1 MDMLWLCCENEEMT
15 PKKRP
20 KTENED
26 PVGYGF
32 HSICLS
38 KKTRKEDSWFISFKF
53 YVILVSP
60 ETSSSVVTFPDIHKA
75 CNQKHL
81 SFLPISQ

>member
-1 MDMLWLCCENEEMT
+1 MDMLWLCCENEEMA

-32 HSICLS
+32 HGICLS
-38 KKTRKEDSWFISFKF
+38 KKTRKKTPDLFPL
-53 YVILVSP
+53 ILR
-60 ETSSSVVTFPDIHKA
+60 
-75 CNQKHL
+75 HL
-81 SFLPISQ
+81 SFSRNIQLRCYFSRYS

>member
-1 MDMLWLCCENEEMT
+1 MDMLWLCCENEEMS

-32 HSICLS
+32 HGICLS
-38 KKTRKEDSWFISFKF
+38 KKTRKEDS
-53 YVILVSP
+53 
-60 ETSSSVVTFPDIHKA
+60 
-75 CNQKHL
+75 
-81 SFLPISQ
+81 

>member
-1 MDMLWLCCENEEMT
+1 MWSWSNFACTAGGKGERSAIKPALVMDMLWLCCENEEMS

-32 HSICLS
+32 HGICLS
-38 KKTRKEDSWFISFKF
+38 KKTRKEDS
-53 YVILVSP
+53 
-60 ETSSSVVTFPDIHKA
+60 
-75 CNQKHL
+75 
-81 SFLPISQ
+81 